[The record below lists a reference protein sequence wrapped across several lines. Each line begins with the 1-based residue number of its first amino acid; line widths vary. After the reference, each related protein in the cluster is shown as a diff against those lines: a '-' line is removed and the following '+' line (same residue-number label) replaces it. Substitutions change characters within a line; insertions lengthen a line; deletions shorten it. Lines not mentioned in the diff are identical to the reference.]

1 MRQIAAFLVLSAGT
15 ALSQSYS
22 YAQVPATPALPAPSA
37 PLPGQNAVSGLSVK
51 QEAGGAWTAD
61 FDYYYTGAPRFAA
74 LRIDLV
80 PEIAV
85 SNNPVESERWMTP
98 LQSPQPGSH
107 HVSATIA
114 YPRGQGTS
122 RKVVVKLLTE
132 LFGNQLLA
140 SQQVEKVINWPDFQ
154 TWIRDQQVAL
164 NSPED
169 NLKHAIALIDS
180 EEEPQLREAKSIIE
194 KLISQNPR
202 LAAGYVELAR
212 IAMKT
217 NWGPEGLHQAE
228 TLLSSALQIEPD
240 GVNAK
245 ILLGYVYAH
254 QQRFDRAEKLFGDA
268 ARSNPPNLWLWTNW
282 GEAFEMQG
290 RIDQAISKYR
300 EAITRPMTHDT
311 YDRARAN
318 AYANLLALLDKR
330 KDFDGMEALY
340 KQRITEFGHGSCF
353 TSDYARFKLLV
364 RGDTQGAIDLA
375 RGALNQNCEDSPA
388 RQILGL
394 AEYVKWA
401 DSTGPQRSDAL
412 NQARIYLPAGPM
424 PLYLLATSERTT
436 AAARQLVAAGESVD
450 QQDNEGIT
458 ALAYAL
464 QNGDFAATKR
474 LLALGARPDIPV
486 GPLKMPVALIPV
498 MEGNIE
504 AVRTLQQAGVDY
516 SNLRYRGAKAADL
529 AKASGNEEVL
539 DLLTKKSS
547 SL

>member
-1 MRQIAAFLVLSAGT
+1 MRQIAAFLLLSAGT
-15 ALSQSYS
+15 VLWQSCS
-22 YAQVPATPALPAPSA
+22 YAQVPASPAPPGPSA

-51 QEAGGAWTAD
+51 QGASGAWTAD

-80 PEIAV
+80 PETA
-85 SNNPVESERWMTP
+85 SLNNPVEAEHWMTL

-114 YPRGQGTS
+114 YPQGQVTS
-122 RKVVVKLLTE
+122 RRVVVKLLRE
-132 LFGNQLLA
+132 LLGDQVLA
-140 SQQVEKVINWPDFQ
+140 SQQVDQVINWPDFQ
-154 TWIRDQQVAL
+154 TWVRDQQVAH
-164 NSPED
+164 NSPEG

-180 EEEPQLREAKSIIE
+180 EQEPQLQEAKSIIE
-194 KLISQNPR
+194 KLISQNPH

-240 GVNAK
+240 DVNAK

-254 QQRFDRAEKLFGDA
+254 QHLFDRAGKLFADA

-318 AYANLLALLDKR
+318 AYASLLALLDKR
-330 KDFDGMEALY
+330 KDLDGMEALY
-340 KQRITEFGHGSCF
+340 KQRITEFGHGSCY
-353 TSDYARFKLLV
+353 TSDYARFKLQV

-388 RQILGL
+388 RQVLGL
-394 AEYVKWA
+394 AQYVKWA
-401 DSTGPQRSDAL
+401 DSSGPEQSDAL

-424 PLYLLATSERTT
+424 PLYLLTTSERTT
-436 AAARQLVAAGESVD
+436 AAARKLVAAGESVD
-450 QQDNEGIT
+450 QQDNEGMT

-464 QNGDFAATKR
+464 QNGDFAATRR

-486 GPLKMPVALIPV
+486 GPLQMPVALIPV
-498 MEGNIE
+498 MEGNID
-504 AVRTLQQAGVDY
+504 AVRVLQQAGVDY

-539 DLLTKKSS
+539 DVLTKKSS